1 MEFCC
6 SRCKMTF
13 RSSLLLDKHKEKFC
27 IGGEFIKTQEPET
40 PLDMLE
46 RVRELQRRRQEL
58 RRRTEDTRRVEGGQ
72 GVKDRHTPE
81 EKPHTG
87 TLRPVPYRNTHS
99 EPSGRAW
106 GGLGSGLGGPDSRT
120 RSEDHTAQLT
130 QLTHQNPNL
139 ERQRRDMGQ
148 RQMEMSAHSRRVSEL
163 EKMLCELT
171 LQEHRNTHLLET
183 LLENLQQPS
192 TQTLRGT
199 VPSRHRY
206 SRAHTPQ
213 EHPRHPPQE
222 DPRHPPQALVAPG
235 DTHTYVPVYG
245 GAGLSAE
252 ISCLRLTY
260 LQHGGCEVAI
270 LAQLQDML
278 DEALKLEGNQR
289 IWPHTSQPQQ
299 RDRSKSR
306 KPEPRRGPSLAGLS
320 RRELWEVEEENRRL
334 QEEILLAQL
343 RRSRRPTRGLSDHH
357 LSAMKMDLD
366 LLKHEM
372 EIQKM
377 RRQMLTSK
385 TPGSPLR
392 FPPLVQVR
400 SETPALQHLS
410 LEASEDLDPAPYDP
424 MAGLVVFYDCVLG
437 LSPDF
442 RVCRLEVSLSSGDQ
456 ELSSPTPLP
465 PAHSQPVSLSALP
478 PLPQQSRG
486 SMAIFATRQAVPML
500 LPSSSISLGLQL
512 QASGGYDTCGQEV
525 RRLVPRGWSKV
536 DLFDK
541 HNRVLS
547 GRWKVLVR
555 VLPVRP
561 GLTSREINT
570 IPQLD
575 RAELYLRVVNA
586 RDADSQSCEVISLSS
601 MGLYRYPPLISE
613 RSTHLDPS
621 QNRYQA
627 RDQCQAQLTA
637 FPPSFQQGDPGE
649 PEDPT
654 LLSYL
659 QD

>member
-1 MEFCC
+1 MEFSC
-6 SRCKMTF
+6 SRCKMNF
-13 RSSLLLDKHKEKFC
+13 RSYLLLDKHKEKFC

-81 EKPHTG
+81 EKPPTG
-87 TLRPVPYRNTHS
+87 TLRPVSYRNTHS

-106 GGLGSGLGGPDSRT
+106 GGLGSGLGGPNPRT
-120 RSEDHTAQLT
+120 LSEDHTAQLT
-130 QLTHQNPNL
+130 RLKHQNPNL

-163 EKMLCELT
+163 ERMLCELR

-183 LLENLQQPS
+183 LLEHLQQPG
-192 TQTLRGT
+192 TQALRGT
-199 VPSRHRY
+199 VPSRNRD
-206 SRAHTPQ
+206 SRLHT
-213 EHPRHPPQE
+213 PQE
-222 DPRHPPQALVAPG
+222 DPRPPPQALLAPG
-235 DTHTYVPVYG
+235 HTHTYVPVYG

-289 IWPHTSQPQQ
+289 IWAHTSQPQH

-306 KPEPRRGPSLAGLS
+306 KPEPRGGPSLPGLS

-343 RRSRRPTRGLSDHH
+343 RRSRRSRRPTRGLSDHH

-424 MAGLVVFYDCVLG
+424 MLVLP
-437 LSPDF
+437 L
-442 RVCRLEVSLSSGDQ
+442 SLS
-456 ELSSPTPLP
+456 L
-465 PAHSQPVSLSALP
+465 SLSL
-478 PLPQQSRG
+478 SR
-486 SMAIFATRQAVPML
+486 
-500 LPSSSISLGLQL
+500 
-512 QASGGYDTCGQEV
+512 
-525 RRLVPRGWSKV
+525 
-536 DLFDK
+536 
-541 HNRVLS
+541 
-547 GRWKVLVR
+547 
-555 VLPVRP
+555 
-561 GLTSREINT
+561 
-570 IPQLD
+570 
-575 RAELYLRVVNA
+575 
-586 RDADSQSCEVISLSS
+586 
-601 MGLYRYPPLISE
+601 
-613 RSTHLDPS
+613 
-621 QNRYQA
+621 
-627 RDQCQAQLTA
+627 
-637 FPPSFQQGDPGE
+637 PPS
-649 PEDPT
+649 
-654 LLSYL
+654 
-659 QD
+659 